1 MRGQLVTS
9 NTMSWK
15 GSGQGQL
22 ADANVPDYEKMLHS
36 RYAGSSTG
44 WSSSLNS
51 QYGYPTYSPRSSSGS
66 YMSPSSHRG
75 AYREPRPRSAYLQ
88 YQPSKYGL
96 SSELSRYSSLSNL
109 GADFRQLG
117 LESNSYNHVP
127 ENGYES
133 ESAYRPKP
141 RSGVLNE
148 MNYDF
153 VNQTR
158 PGTDNIGYASDSGSH
173 HHRRY
178 RQHSRDQDSGEF
190 DLETPYML
198 SNSPPKSPIGDRSL
212 DKSNSDM
219 YMSPTKSQVSM
230 SDFYRYRNDSANST
244 DMANLNTVSHDD
256 YFKSPPIAKERSVSS
271 NISSHNS
278 IGDLTRWQQ
287 HQKQRMNPDEPES
300 EADVSR
306 EKIEK
311 SNDLP
316 SNRSHEN
323 KALNSHVVQQRERK
337 VPISQ
342 PYMLQESQD
351 TYDLQ
356 ERKSDQLET
365 FKNAANA
372 IIQDKD
378 SIIEKQKLRI
388 MDLEETTKE
397 YEMRLRRTLQ
407 YSAAPET
414 GDNNR
419 FTKLQELE
427 YKNAALRTELKEL
440 KTRKDEE
447 VEALEIKL
455 GGVEHELVQM
465 QTVLRNNQP
474 DMEKIGAKLHE
485 KELEAEEWKNKFMEM
500 KQSHQGLK
508 QKLDGVERYL
518 ADLPTAEEFSKNAE
532 EISFLG
538 RKQLV
543 LIYLMH
549 NRT

>member
-1 MRGQLVTS
+1 
-9 NTMSWK
+9 MSWK
-15 GSGQGQL
+15 GSGQGQF

-44 WSSSLNS
+44 WSSSLNT

-66 YMSPSSHRG
+66 YMSPSPHRG
-75 AYREPRPRSAYLQ
+75 AYGEPRPRSSYLQ

-96 SSELSRYSSLSNL
+96 SSESSRYGSLSHL

-117 LESNSYNHVP
+117 LESNSYDRVP

-133 ESAYRPKP
+133 ESAYRSKP
-141 RSGVLNE
+141 RSGVLSE
-148 MNYDF
+148 ISYDLA
-153 VNQTR
+153 NQTR
-158 PGTDNIGYASDSGSH
+158 PGTDNRGYASDSGSH
-173 HHRRY
+173 HHRRFK
-178 RQHSRDQDSGEF
+178 QHSREQDSGEF
-190 DLETPYML
+190 DLETPNLL
-198 SNSPPKSPIGDRSL
+198 SHSPPKSPIGDRSL
-212 DKSNSDM
+212 DKSSSDM
-219 YMSPTKSQVSM
+219 YMSPTKSQVPM

-244 DMANLNTVSHDD
+244 DSADLNTHDS

-287 HQKQRMNPDEPES
+287 HQKQRMNPPDEPDP

-306 EKIEK
+306 EITEK
-311 SNDLP
+311 SSDLS
-316 SNRSHEN
+316 SNRLSVSHQN
-323 KALNSHVVQQRERK
+323 KALNSHIVPQRERK
-337 VPISQ
+337 VPTGQS
-342 PYMLQESQD
+342 YMLQESHN
-351 TYDLQ
+351 TYDIQ

-372 IIQDKD
+372 IIKDKD

-414 GDNNR
+414 GDNNS
-419 FTKLQELE
+419 FTKLQDLE

-440 KTRKDEE
+440 KMRKDEE

-474 DMEKIGAKLHE
+474 DMEKIEAKQRE
-485 KELEAEEWKNKFMEM
+485 KELEAEEWKNKFLEM

-508 QKLDGVERYL
+508 QELDGVERYL
-518 ADLPTAEEFSKNAE
+518 SDLPTAEEFSKNAE
-532 EISFLG
+532 EISF
-538 RKQLV
+538 
-543 LIYLMH
+543 
-549 NRT
+549 